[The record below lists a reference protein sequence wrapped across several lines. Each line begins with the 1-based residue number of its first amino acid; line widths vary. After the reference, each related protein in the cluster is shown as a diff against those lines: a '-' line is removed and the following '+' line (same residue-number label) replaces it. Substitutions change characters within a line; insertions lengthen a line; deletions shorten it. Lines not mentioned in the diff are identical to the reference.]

1 MMNVIFPLMCVPPED
16 EEEEEDMMESDELS
30 ANTPQTMSAQV
41 IDNLALH
48 LPPESLIPNLVSPT
62 PNIPLP
68 FSCVEYKLS
77 LCRKKLLADFGF
89 SLLFGCFD

>member
-1 MMNVIFPLMCVPPED
+1 MLNVIFPLMCVPPED

-48 LPPESLIPNLVSPT
+48 LPPESLIPNLVGENLKSQK
-62 PNIPLP
+62 LGSVSP
-68 FSCVEYKLS
+68 FSFRFLN
-77 LCRKKLLADFGF
+77 LACGRH
-89 SLLFGCFD
+89 

>member
-1 MMNVIFPLMCVPPED
+1 MLNVIFPLMCVPPED

-48 LPPESLIPNLVSPT
+48 LPPESLIPNLVLRSERGRGEGRRRRRREG
-62 PNIPLP
+62 
-68 FSCVEYKLS
+68 SRE
-77 LCRKKLLADFGF
+77 
-89 SLLFGCFD
+89 

>member
-1 MMNVIFPLMCVPPED
+1 MLNVIFPLMCVPPED

-48 LPPESLIPNLVSPT
+48 LPPESLIPNLVGENLKT
-62 PNIPLP
+62 T
-68 FSCVEYKLS
+68 KT
-77 LCRKKLLADFGF
+77 R
-89 SLLFGCFD
+89 LF